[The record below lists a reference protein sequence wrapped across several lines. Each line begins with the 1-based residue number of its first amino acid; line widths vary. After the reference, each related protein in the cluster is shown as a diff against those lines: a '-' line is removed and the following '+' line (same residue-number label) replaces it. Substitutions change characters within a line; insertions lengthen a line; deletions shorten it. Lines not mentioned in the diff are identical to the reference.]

1 MSTVYKFLGTQ
12 VALSSAN
19 NVGGSGLVR
28 VINNNSAV
36 GVLTVAYANGTT
48 YANTTLA
55 AYETMIV
62 EKGKTDSLAGTNL
75 LATPVAYRN

>member
-19 NVGGSGLVR
+19 NVNSSGLIR
-28 VINNNSAV
+28 VINNSATA

-48 YANTTLA
+48 YANTTLGPN
-55 AYETMIV
+55 ESIIV
-62 EKGKTDSLAGTNL
+62 EKGKTDTLAGSSML
-75 LATPVAYRN
+75 GTPVAYRN